1 MSFSEARKTSN
12 LRAPLQTMNK
22 HYLLL
27 FVLFCAIHAAAQLP
41 NTTCANAIQIC
52 FDDPVG
58 YPATIN
64 SGAAET
70 GPNYGCLNSRPNPA
84 WFYFQ
89 VSAPGDHQLFITNTQ
104 ARDLD
109 FIIYGPFSA
118 DDDWCDSLTA
128 LNTADCSY
136 AGGTTETAN
145 FTSTAIGDVYVLLI
159 TNFSN
164 QPTNVSVVQNAGS
177 GAFDCNFVAPCIVSQ
192 VLTTPGTCD
201 TLSNSYPLSGQ
212 VWSFNTPQTGTL
224 TVSVGGQSQQFNAPF
239 VNPVVFSF
247 SGLPSNGA
255 STPVN
260 ATFSAAASCNG
271 SGTFTAPASC
281 IPCQASVSSNS
292 PVCQGDTI
300 EIITNFDGTATFQ
313 WVGPDFFTSTQKNP
327 SLLAD
332 SESASGE
339 YTVLITGANCIS
351 ERSLV
356 VDVIQSP
363 PAQVIPL
370 ETELCEGE
378 IVFLS
383 AVDFP
388 GAVFQWD
395 GPNGFTASTR
405 NTQVNNATSA
415 ASGEYIVSFSVNGC
429 IGTPDTLAVQVFDA
443 PQIVLHLPPFI
454 NPQSGQSTFY
464 IEGATGLNY
473 QWNFIGN
480 TTLISSIAY
489 STQNDTAYISWDG
502 GEGTVGAQVIATDS
516 NGCVSDP
523 VQALSQVIIPLG
535 IANLMENVPS
545 VFPNPADAFTRLR
558 NISSGSYV
566 VYDLTGKQVDAGV
579 IQSENSTINRNGLNA
594 GLYWLELRN
603 EAGAARLK
611 LVWR

>member
-1 MSFSEARKTSN
+1 MHLFR
-12 LRAPLQTMNK
+12 TMNK
-22 HYLLL
+22 LL
-27 FVLFCAIHAAAQLP
+27 FLLTGLVISFCLQAQLP
-41 NTTCANAIQIC
+41 NTTCVNAIQIC

-64 SGAAET
+64 AGAAET

-109 FIIYGPFSA
+109 FIIYGPFSTE
-118 DDDWCDSLTA
+118 DDWCDSLTA

-164 QPTNVSVVQNAGS
+164 QPTNVSVVQNAGN

-192 VLTTPGTCD
+192 VLSTPGTCD
-201 TLSNSYPLSGQ
+201 TLSNSYQLSGQ

-224 TVSVGGQSQQFNAPF
+224 TVSVDGQSQQFNAPF
-239 VNPVVFSF
+239 VNPVPFSF
-247 SGLPSNGA
+247 SGLPSTGA
-255 STPVN
+255 STPVT
-260 ATFSAAASCNG
+260 AVFSASATCT
-271 SGTFTAPASC
+271 GTGTYTAPASC

-332 SESASGE
+332 SEAASGE
-339 YTVLITGANCIS
+339 YTVIITGANCIS
-351 ERSLV
+351 ERSLT

-363 PAQVIPL
+363 PAQAIPL

-388 GAVFQWD
+388 GAMFQWD
-395 GPNGFTASTR
+395 GPNGFTAGTR

-429 IGTPDTLAVQVFDA
+429 IGTPDTIAIQVFDA
-443 PQIVLHLPPFI
+443 PQITLNLPPFV
-454 NPQSGQSTFY
+454 NPQTGQSTFY
-464 IEGATGLNY
+464 IEGAEGLSY

-480 TTLISSIAY
+480 TTLISDIAY
-489 STQNDTAYISWDG
+489 SAQNDTAYISWDG
-502 GEGTVGAQVIATDS
+502 GEGIVGAQVIATDS
-516 NGCVSDP
+516 NGCISEP
-523 VQALSQVIIPLG
+523 VQALSQVVIPLE
-535 IANLMENVPS
+535 IAHLIDNVPS
-545 VFPNPADAFTRLR
+545 VFPNPADAFTRLH
-558 NISSGSYV
+558 NFSSGKYIL
-566 VYDLTGKQVDAGV
+566 YDLAGKQVDAGV
-579 IQSENSTINRNGLNA
+579 VQGENITLNRNGINA
-594 GLYWLELRN
+594 GVYWLELSN
-603 EAGAARLK
+603 EVGSTRIK